1 MITGPNQGFTCV
13 HPSAL
18 SLARFL
24 LLARRFLGLHSVL
37 HTLPLPAA
45 HARVRNRLW
54 TLAWVLR
61 PLNQSDLVSPFGIQI
76 KYSVRDRQAAPKT
89 SHEGVTDGLQRST
102 CRAHPSRTGPAQGHR
117 GEEDVRLGR
126 LPAPRQ

>member
-61 PLNQSDLVSPFGIQI
+61 PLNQSDLVSPSGQHNTCG
-76 KYSVRDRQAAPKT
+76 YRRGGSVPRNDRALVVAG
-89 SHEGVTDGLQRST
+89 S
-102 CRAHPSRTGPAQGHR
+102 
-117 GEEDVRLGR
+117 
-126 LPAPRQ
+126 